1 MRKILLILFCALTYG
16 VYAQV
21 TTTPAIIQKG
31 YKGEIVI
38 TYDPTAGNGGMKT
51 ATKCFAH
58 TGLITA
64 ASTADSD
71 WKYVLDEWR
80 GTSTAA
86 QCTLVDG
93 KWQFTIPNI
102 YTFYNCPETEE
113 IFRIAFV
120 FHDGPGGSLEGKT
133 SDGKDIF
140 VDLADAGLAVSIE
153 SNIEE
158 ISNLSDNITL
168 ECNATADAELTLK
181 CNGEVVKQGSGKQI
195 VYTTTLTQAGN
206 YVYSLEAKQGEQI
219 ATDTVITCVPTQPVE
234 ASRPAGISMGIYY
247 NETDPT
253 KVTLATF
260 AAGSKQPHSKT
271 DLVSASNVFVVGDF
285 NNWVIS
291 NDYQM
296 KKDGHYFWF
305 ELSNLVPQKEYAMQY
320 VVKRADGKVIRI
332 SDLYSEKVL
341 HPDDKWEPKQVDPTL
356 MDYPAKGSGYVTVIQ
371 TDKPKFQWSDAT
383 NNFVRPNK
391 NNLLVYELWVYDHTP
406 EHSLQGLIGRLDY
419 IKNLGVNAIEL
430 MPMCEFDNNFS
441 WGYNPNHYFALDKAY
456 GTPEQFKTFVDE
468 CHKRGMAV
476 IIDMVFNHTNGNNP
490 MCKLYPYGDDLQ
502 YNPWF
507 NVKSKVPHGDAGF
520 GEDWNHAFAPAHEMF
535 IRVLQYWIQ
544 EYKVDGYRLDLS
556 HGICGTTYDAVYQ
569 LKDYYQKGVKDVAA
583 DAYMILEH
591 WGSGTNDLVV
601 AGMMPWNRCDEAF
614 GEAAMGW
621 LTGKDSFFGAN
632 KDNYISYNNS
642 HDEERT
648 FFKATLWGNGAMKTS
663 EVERCKRVPLTLGF
677 MAMLDGSHMLYHF
690 DELGFDYSK
699 WQNAEGEW
707 GKNDDGVKPY
717 GEITLDSESNFKME
731 GKFRPEPAGWFTA
744 ASPRMGA
751 YKKTAQAFQL
761 RTRYLPNVF
770 EGNPTNLN
778 IGSGVALRT
787 IQWGSNVFV
796 AGNFST
802 TETKTL
808 TLPGGVWYDYYA
820 GGKAATTYQMQPGE
834 FKIFTALSLPLP
846 KVPNAYDFNT
856 GIEEIIWPTEDGNN
870 LVVKRIEDNQIVII
884 KDGIRYNILGAIID

>member
-58 TGLITA
+58 TCLITA

-113 IFRIAFV
+113 ILRIAFV

-219 ATDTVITCVPTQPVE
+219 ATDTVITCVPTQPIE

-285 NNWVIS
+285 KNSV
-291 NDYQM
+291 
-296 KKDGHYFWF
+296 
-305 ELSNLVPQKEYAMQY
+305 
-320 VVKRADGKVIRI
+320 
-332 SDLYSEKVL
+332 
-341 HPDDKWEPKQVDPTL
+341 HP
-356 MDYPAKGSGYVTVIQ
+356 S
-371 TDKPKFQWSDAT
+371 S
-383 NNFVRPNK
+383 
-391 NNLLVYELWVYDHTP
+391 
-406 EHSLQGLIGRLDY
+406 
-419 IKNLGVNAIEL
+419 
-430 MPMCEFDNNFS
+430 FD
-441 WGYNPNHYFALDKAY
+441 
-456 GTPEQFKTFVDE
+456 
-468 CHKRGMAV
+468 
-476 IIDMVFNHTNGNNP
+476 
-490 MCKLYPYGDDLQ
+490 
-502 YNPWF
+502 
-507 NVKSKVPHGDAGF
+507 
-520 GEDWNHAFAPAHEMF
+520 
-535 IRVLQYWIQ
+535 
-544 EYKVDGYRLDLS
+544 S
-556 HGICGTTYDAVYQ
+556 H
-569 LKDYYQKGVKDVAA
+569 
-583 DAYMILEH
+583 
-591 WGSGTNDLVV
+591 W
-601 AGMMPWNRCDEAF
+601 R
-614 GEAAMGW
+614 
-621 LTGKDSFFGAN
+621 
-632 KDNYISYNNS
+632 
-642 HDEERT
+642 
-648 FFKATLWGNGAMKTS
+648 
-663 EVERCKRVPLTLGF
+663 
-677 MAMLDGSHMLYHF
+677 
-690 DELGFDYSK
+690 
-699 WQNAEGEW
+699 
-707 GKNDDGVKPY
+707 
-717 GEITLDSESNFKME
+717 
-731 GKFRPEPAGWFTA
+731 
-744 ASPRMGA
+744 
-751 YKKTAQAFQL
+751 
-761 RTRYLPNVF
+761 LPNC
-770 EGNPTNLN
+770 
-778 IGSGVALRT
+778 
-787 IQWGSNVFV
+787 
-796 AGNFST
+796 
-802 TETKTL
+802 
-808 TLPGGVWYDYYA
+808 
-820 GGKAATTYQMQPGE
+820 
-834 FKIFTALSLPLP
+834 
-846 KVPNAYDFNT
+846 
-856 GIEEIIWPTEDGNN
+856 
-870 LVVKRIEDNQIVII
+870 
-884 KDGIRYNILGAIID
+884 